1 MPETGALLGVIRRRF
16 KDDGVTDAA
25 AGMTYYGLM
34 ALAPTI
40 LLGVSLAVLIGQNGL
55 RREITE
61 RLQDASPSLAE
72 NVEPIIDSAFRNQ
85 GGALAAT
92 IIAIIIAINGAS
104 GAYAAA
110 GRGLARIYGVRD
122 GRGLLL
128 GRAVAAAWTV
138 LLLVLLLATFILLA
152 LGGAFADDTLRFVG
166 LGSTGVMIWSIVR
179 FPLAVLIAMLV
190 FALLYRYA
198 PGDGNRRFRLVTPGS
213 AFGVVLWFLATVG
226 FFIYV
231 RTAAT
236 YSEAYGSVAGI
247 VILLIWMWLSN
258 LSLLL
263 GALLDASL
271 DELHEPARAANGEAA
286 VEIRSETGQPPAPKA
301 PAAVSP
307 ETRRSSTPVRAPAAA
322 AVVGFIAGWFA
333 RRR

>member
-1 MPETGALLGVIRRRF
+1 M
-16 KDDGVTDAA
+16 
-25 AGMTYYGLM
+25 
-34 ALAPTI
+34 
-40 LLGVSLAVLIGQNGL
+40 
-55 RREITE
+55 
-61 RLQDASPSLAE
+61 
-72 NVEPIIDSAFRNQ
+72 
-85 GGALAAT
+85 
-92 IIAIIIAINGAS
+92 
-104 GAYAAA
+104 
-110 GRGLARIYGVRD
+110 
-122 GRGLLL
+122 
-128 GRAVAAAWTV
+128 
-138 LLLVLLLATFILLA
+138 
-152 LGGAFADDTLRFVG
+152 
-166 LGSTGVMIWSIVR
+166 
-179 FPLAVLIAMLV
+179 
-190 FALLYRYA
+190 
-198 PGDGNRRFRLVTPGS
+198 
-213 AFGVVLWFLATVG
+213 
-226 FFIYV
+226 

-307 ETRRSSTPVRAPAAA
+307 ETRRSSTPGRAPAAA